1 MGAENMAD
9 HYFRE
14 RIQQLLREHEYAEAV
29 QLSETIQL
37 NGNLTQSFWH
47 LKAQALQESGNLV
60 GAERAYRSQLTV
72 SDNVPHIIQLG
83 IGVLLLQQG
92 RFLES
97 AICLNEFCQHEIP
110 ASERSMGLFFL
121 ASSVGKLGNREK
133 ERELLREAIELDP
146 LYDEAWHNLGSSFLD
161 DDSSKSIEPF
171 LRALEIDPDRADT
184 YGGLATA
191 YLDQSKYKEAL
202 ECVENGLA
210 INPLSG
216 IFYQTM
222 GECYEKM
229 CDFRKAEEAYHK
241 AMRCDYDKPRALL
254 SLVLL
259 FTAQGRRFDEIE
271 KLVLV
276 GLQSWPDDS
285 RIVDEA
291 KAFVHRTKE
300 PNFRI
305 VEAVTRIEGFRET
318 LREFQNAVAQADRT
332 L

>member
-1 MGAENMAD
+1 MAD
-9 HYFRE
+9 HNFRE

-37 NGNLTQSFWH
+37 NDNLPQSFWH
-47 LKAQALQESGNLV
+47 LKAQALEESGNIV
-60 GAERAYRSQLTV
+60 GAERAYRSQLAV
-72 SDNVPHIIQLG
+72 SDKVPHIIQLG

-92 RFLES
+92 HFLES
-97 AICLNEFCQHEIP
+97 AICLNEFCQRELP

-133 ERELLREAIELDP
+133 ERELLCEAIELNP
-146 LYDEAWHNLGSSFLD
+146 LYDEAWHNLGASFLD

-171 LRALEIDPDRADT
+171 LRALEIDPERADT

-191 YLDQSKYKEAL
+191 YLDQSKYKEAI

-216 IFYQTM
+216 ICYQAM
-222 GECYEKM
+222 GECYEKLG
-229 CDFRKAEEAYHK
+229 DFRRAEDVYHK
-241 AMRCDYDKPRALL
+241 ALRCDYDKPRALL

-259 FTAQGRRFDEIE
+259 LTAQGGRFDEVEI
-271 KLVLV
+271 LLLG
-276 GLQSWPDDS
+276 GLRSWPDDL
-285 RIVDEA
+285 RVVDEA
-291 KAFVHRTKE
+291 KAFVRRTKE

-318 LREFQNAVAQADRT
+318 LRECQNAVA
-332 L
+332 